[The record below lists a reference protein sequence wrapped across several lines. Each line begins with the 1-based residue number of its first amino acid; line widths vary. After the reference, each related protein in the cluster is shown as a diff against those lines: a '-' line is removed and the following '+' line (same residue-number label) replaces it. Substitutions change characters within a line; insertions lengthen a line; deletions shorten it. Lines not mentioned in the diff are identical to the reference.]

1 LKELEGDFGHLF
13 YDIICEQIHLSK
25 EDVNVPTLVIMRHGE
40 SEANR
45 DNIFTGW
52 SDVPLTDKGVEQA
65 HSAGKLIAK
74 SGIQFADVHT
84 SFLKRAIITTHIVL
98 DEIGQNF
105 IPEHKS
111 WRLNERHYGGLRGK
125 NKLKVKEQ
133 VGVQQLKIWRRSFT
147 VVPPLLD
154 KRDEDSRYDR
164 YGVQI
169 PLGESLQ
176 MAQQRLIPYWVD
188 NIAPRLLD
196 GHNQLIVAHGSTLR
210 ALIKFLENI
219 SDEDI
224 PNVEVPNGKPIQYDF
239 DEHLNIINKKF
250 MQ

>member
-1 LKELEGDFGHLF
+1 M
-13 YDIICEQIHLSK
+13 
-25 EDVNVPTLVIMRHGE
+25 PTLVIMRHGE

-52 SDVPLTDKGVEQA
+52 SDVSLTEKGINQA
-65 HSAGKLIAK
+65 HTAGKIIAK
-74 SGIQFADVHT
+74 SKIQFDDVHT
-84 SFLKRAIITTHIVL
+84 SFLKRAIITTNIVL
-98 DEIGQNF
+98 DEINQNF

-133 VGVQQLKIWRRSFT
+133 VGAKQLKIWRRSFT
-147 VVPPLLD
+147 VVPPLLT

-164 YGVQI
+164 YGVKI
-169 PLGESLQ
+169 PLSESLQ
-176 MAQQRLIPYWVD
+176 MAQERLIPYWVD
-188 NIAPRLLD
+188 HIAPRLLD
-196 GHNQLIVAHGSTLR
+196 GKNQLIVAHGSTLR

-224 PNVEVPNGKPIQYDF
+224 PNVEVPNGKPIRYDF
-239 DEHLNIINKKF
+239 DQHLNIIDKNY
-250 MQ
+250 ME

>member
-1 LKELEGDFGHLF
+1 MS
-13 YDIICEQIHLSK
+13 I
-25 EDVNVPTLVIMRHGE
+25 LVIMRHGE
-40 SEANR
+40 SRANR

-52 SDVPLTDKGVEQA
+52 SDVSLTDKGVEQA
-65 HSAGKLIAK
+65 HAAGKIIAK
-74 SGIQFADVHT
+74 SQIQFDDVHT
-84 SFLKRAIITTHIVL
+84 SFLKRAIMTTHVVL

-111 WRLNERHYGGLRGK
+111 WRLNERHYGALRGK

-133 VGVQQLKIWRRSFT
+133 VGAKQLKIWRRSFT
-147 VVPPLLD
+147 VVPPLLT
-154 KRDEDSRYDR
+154 KRDVDARYEC

-188 NIAPRLLD
+188 EIAPKLRD
-196 GHNQLIVAHGSTLR
+196 GNNQLIIAHGSTLR

-224 PNVEVPNGKPIQYDF
+224 PNVEVPNGKPIRYDF
-239 DEHLNIINKKF
+239 DQHLNIISKSF
-250 MQ
+250 ME

>member
-1 LKELEGDFGHLF
+1 M
-13 YDIICEQIHLSK
+13 
-25 EDVNVPTLVIMRHGE
+25 PTLVIMRHGE

-52 SDVPLTDKGVEQA
+52 SDVSLTEKGINQA
-65 HSAGKLIAK
+65 HTAGKIIAK
-74 SGIQFADVHT
+74 SKIQFDDVHT
-84 SFLKRAIITTHIVL
+84 SFLKRAIITTNIVL
-98 DEIGQNF
+98 DEINQNF

-133 VGVQQLKIWRRSFT
+133 VGAKQLKIWRRSFT
-147 VVPPLLD
+147 VVPPLLT

-164 YGVQI
+164 YGVKI

-176 MAQQRLIPYWVD
+176 MAQERLIPYWVD
-188 NIAPRLLD
+188 HIAPRLLD
-196 GHNQLIVAHGSTLR
+196 GKNQLIVAHGSTLR

-224 PNVEVPNGKPIQYDF
+224 PNVEVPNGKPIRYDF
-239 DEHLNIINKKF
+239 DQHLNIIDKNY
-250 MQ
+250 ME

>member
-1 LKELEGDFGHLF
+1 M
-13 YDIICEQIHLSK
+13 
-25 EDVNVPTLVIMRHGE
+25 PTLVIMRHGE
-40 SEANR
+40 SKANR

-52 SDVPLTDKGVEQA
+52 SDVPLTEKGINQA
-65 HSAGKLIAK
+65 HTAGKIIAK
-74 SGIQFADVHT
+74 SKIQFDDVHT
-84 SFLKRAIITTHIVL
+84 SFLKRAIITTNIVL
-98 DEIGQNF
+98 DEINQNF

-133 VGVQQLKIWRRSFT
+133 VGAKQLKIWRRSFT
-147 VVPPLLD
+147 VVPPLLT

-164 YGVQI
+164 YGVKI

-176 MAQQRLIPYWVD
+176 MAQERLIPYWVD
-188 NIAPRLLD
+188 HIAPKLLD
-196 GHNQLIVAHGSTLR
+196 GKNQLVVAHGSTLR

-224 PNVEVPNGKPIQYDF
+224 PNVEVPNGKPIRYDF
-239 DEHLNIINKKF
+239 DQRLNITHKNF
-250 MQ
+250 ME

>member
-1 LKELEGDFGHLF
+1 M
-13 YDIICEQIHLSK
+13 
-25 EDVNVPTLVIMRHGE
+25 PTLVIMRHGE

-52 SDVPLTDKGVEQA
+52 SDVSLTEKGINQA
-65 HSAGKLIAK
+65 HTAGKIIAK
-74 SGIQFADVHT
+74 SKIQFDDVHT
-84 SFLKRAIITTHIVL
+84 SFLKRAIITTNIVL
-98 DEIGQNF
+98 DEINQNF

-133 VGVQQLKIWRRSFT
+133 VGAKQLKIWRRSFT
-147 VVPPLLD
+147 VVPPLLT
-154 KRDEDSRYDR
+154 KRDEDARYDR
-164 YGVQI
+164 YGVKI

-176 MAQQRLIPYWVD
+176 MAQERLIPYWVD
-188 NIAPRLLD
+188 HIAPRLLD
-196 GHNQLIVAHGSTLR
+196 GKNQLIVAHGSTLR

-224 PNVEVPNGKPIQYDF
+224 PNVEVPNGKPIRYDF
-239 DEHLNIINKKF
+239 DQHLNIIDKNY
-250 MQ
+250 ME

>member
-1 LKELEGDFGHLF
+1 VTTVIFF
-13 YDIICEQIHLSK
+13 IINICEQINLSK
-25 EDVNVPTLVIMRHGE
+25 EDVTVPTLVIMRHGE
-40 SEANR
+40 SQANR

-52 SDVPLTDKGVEQA
+52 SDVSLTDKGISQA
-65 HSAGKLIAK
+65 HSAGKVIAK
-74 SGIQFADVHT
+74 SKLAFNDVHT
-84 SFLKRAIITTHIVL
+84 SFLKRAIMTTNIVL

-133 VGVQQLKIWRRSFT
+133 VGAKQLKIWRRSFT
-147 VVPPLLD
+147 VVPPLLT
-154 KRDEDSRYDR
+154 KRDEDPRYDR

-169 PLGESLQ
+169 PLGESLE
-176 MAQQRLIPYWVD
+176 MAQQRLIPYWID
-188 NIAPRLLD
+188 QIAPRLLD
-196 GHNQLIVAHGSTLR
+196 GQNQLIVAHGSTLR

-224 PNVEVPNGKPIQYDF
+224 PNVEVPNGKPIRYDF
-239 DEHLNIINKKF
+239 DDQLNIINKQF